1 MSNSTILNIY
11 VKNTTMLWPSL
22 ILSSIS
28 ADLGY
33 LDETSPLVLLQQ
45 FKIYVT
51 RHYSTFFTP
60 TVQTAQSAWK
70 MRRRLST
77 SNQTL
82 TPILSP
88 PPPPTPSIHLSFRA
102 QVTQSEAFFGRFC
115 LYSLGF
121 TNPDCQITKYPAMVI
136 TYNKRTMESNR
147 YIFTPFTNNFVLSPP
162 PKN

>member
-1 MSNSTILNIY
+1 
-11 VKNTTMLWPSL
+11 MLRTPPCCDHPWFFRPSAL
-22 ILSSIS
+22 IS
-28 ADLGY
+28 AILMKRPRWFSCNNSKYTWLGTTQRFLRLQY
-33 LDETSPLVLLQQ
+33 KQRSPHGRCAGGSRL
-45 FKIYVT
+45 
-51 RHYSTFFTP
+51 P
-60 TVQTAQSAWK
+60 TKPSH
-70 MRRRLST
+70 LFY
-77 SNQTL
+77 
-82 TPILSP
+82 

-162 PKN
+162 PKK